1 VHLCVDRTWNIRT
14 WLGVQVANA
23 LVQVSVFHLHTAL
36 DSACVWRTL
45 MSMTSQD
52 ILISGAGIAGTT
64 AAYWLRE
71 AGYTVTVVE
80 RAPAPRAGGQTVDLR
95 GAGRTVV
102 ERMGLLDQIRAKTV
116 TQRGIAWVDAS
127 GRHRAEMPVEAF
139 GGNGI
144 VSADEILRGDLAE
157 ILYQAARPGV
167 TYLFDDTITALAQE
181 SDSVLVKFE
190 KAAPRRF
197 DLVVGADGLHSVVR
211 RLAFGKEQE
220 AFHPLGL
227 LNAWFT
233 IPAEIDL
240 DDWYLMHNAPG
251 GRVVSVRPGRL
262 PTEQKAGLSV
272 RSIQSPDR
280 GDIAAQLRLLEQH
293 FTGVGW
299 EAPRLLQAAGTAP
312 DFYLESMGQVRLD
325 RWSQDRVV
333 LLGDAGYGPSPLTG
347 MGTSLALVGAYIL
360 AGELAVSNDAREA
373 SEHGLI
379 KAAFDRYESRMRPYV
394 EQGQQLPPGGA
405 DGYAPMSSLRIA
417 LGWASMR
424 WSQRWPMRLM
434 MERIFSKADAID
446 LPEYKSRLSEAS
458 KTSEPSAPS
467 YAPLEAR

>member
-1 VHLCVDRTWNIRT
+1 
-14 WLGVQVANA
+14 
-23 LVQVSVFHLHTAL
+23 
-36 DSACVWRTL
+36 
-45 MSMTSQD
+45 MTNQKV
-52 ILISGAGIAGTT
+52 LISGAGIAGTA

-71 AGYTVTVVE
+71 IGCTVTVVE
-80 RAPAPRAGGQTVDLR
+80 RAPAPRPGGQTVDLR
-95 GAGRTVV
+95 GAGRTVIK
-102 ERMGLLDQIRAKTV
+102 RMGLLDQIRAMTV

-144 VSADEILRGDLAE
+144 VSADEILRGDLAA
-157 ILYQAARPGV
+157 ILYEAARPGV
-167 TYLFDDTITALAQE
+167 SYLFDDTITALE
-181 SDSVLVKFE
+181 HEPDGVLVNFE

-211 RLAFGKEQE
+211 RLAFGAKRE

-240 DDWYLMHNAPG
+240 DNWYLMHNAPG
-251 GRVVSVRPGRL
+251 GRVASVRPGRL
-262 PTEQKAGLSV
+262 PTEQKASLSV
-272 RSIQSPDR
+272 RSTESPDR
-280 GDIAAQLRLLEQH
+280 GDIAAQLQLLERH
-293 FTGVGW
+293 FTDVGW
-299 EAPRLLQAAGTAP
+299 AAPHLLQAAGTAP

-325 RWSQDRVV
+325 RWSQGRAV

-360 AGELAVSNDAREA
+360 AGELAVANDRSEVREQDQ
-373 SEHGLI
+373 I
-379 KAAFDRYESRMRPYV
+379 QAAFNRYETRLRPYV
-394 EQGQQLPPGGA
+394 EQGQELPPGGT
-405 DGYAPMSSLRIA
+405 DGYAPMSRLRIA

-424 WSQRWPMRLM
+424 WSQRWPMRPV

-446 LPEYKSRLSEAS
+446 LPEYKIIKS
-458 KTSEPSAPS
+458 PVG
-467 YAPLEAR
+467 